1 MFGFIRLGYRGSTE
15 EAELELGYEDD
26 RIQSKESAG
35 EDTTVRENNKQ
46 GKRWKGA
53 RHDEDLVL
61 SNLLARVRTAGRE
74 VPDGRLEKRVRLPRQ
89 LTLDQTILTQLDV
102 T

>member
-35 EDTTVRENNKQ
+35 EDTTGRENNKQ
-46 GKRWKGA
+46 GKR
-53 RHDEDLVL
+53 
-61 SNLLARVRTAGRE
+61 
-74 VPDGRLEKRVRLPRQ
+74 
-89 LTLDQTILTQLDV
+89 
-102 T
+102 